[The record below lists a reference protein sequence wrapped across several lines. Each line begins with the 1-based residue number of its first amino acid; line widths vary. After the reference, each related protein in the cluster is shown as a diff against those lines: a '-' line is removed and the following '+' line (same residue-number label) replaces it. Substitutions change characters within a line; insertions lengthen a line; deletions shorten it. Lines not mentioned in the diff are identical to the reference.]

1 MSKWIAKGFTIYE
14 QETGLKVASIN
25 NKGHLKETAERN
37 TRLIANAP
45 EMYEFLRVFTTDK
58 EVSEDTF
65 DDYILLIHNARKLV
79 ARIDGEQE
87 VKE

>member
-1 MSKWIAKGFTIYE
+1 MSEWIAKGFTIYE
-14 QETGLKVASIN
+14 QETGLKVASID

-45 EMYEFLRVFTTDK
+45 EMYELLMEAADKLSTVGFCRVTNYCYEFL
-58 EVSEDTF
+58 
-65 DDYILLIHNARKLV
+65 

-87 VKE
+87 MKE